1 MNRRLATQDCAAC
14 GMNSCESTGEPNGR
28 FEGCPMTY
36 RGDVL
41 KRAFDVYENDREL
54 KEFARAAARVEATG
68 YMRWTR
74 VEDTMEFAHEMGYR
88 TLGIAS
94 CVGLKREAAILESIL
109 KDNGFSVVSA
119 ICKTGGVPK
128 EKIGLRDD
136 EKVNPGGFEAMC
148 NPVAQA
154 MLLDEAGSEL
164 SVVLGLCVGHDSLF
178 YKTSRAPVT
187 TLVAKDRVLGHN
199 PVAALYNHQSY
210 YKQKLRHEHL
220 RGVTTSKPSRK
231 KQDKEA

>member
-1 MNRRLATQDCAAC
+1 MEHTQQGQDCAAC
-14 GMNSCESTGEPNGR
+14 GVNSCESTGGPNER
-28 FEGCPMTY
+28 FEGCPMTSQGEILN
-36 RGDVL
+36 RAL
-41 KRAFDVYENDREL
+41 KTYEDDKEL
-54 KEFARAAARVEATG
+54 REFAKAAAKVEATG
-68 YMRWTR
+68 YMKWTR
-74 VEDTMEFAHEMGYR
+74 VEDTIEFAHEMGYR

-109 KDNGFSVVSA
+109 KGNGFSVVSA

-128 EKIGLRDD
+128 EKIGLKDS

-154 MLLDEAGSEL
+154 MLLDEAGSQL
-164 SVVLGLCVGHDSLF
+164 SIVIGLCVGHDSLF
-178 YKTSRAPVT
+178 YRTSKAPVT

-210 YKQKLRHEHL
+210 YKKKLRQEHI
-220 RGVTTSKPSRK
+220 RQPNR
-231 KQDKEA
+231 